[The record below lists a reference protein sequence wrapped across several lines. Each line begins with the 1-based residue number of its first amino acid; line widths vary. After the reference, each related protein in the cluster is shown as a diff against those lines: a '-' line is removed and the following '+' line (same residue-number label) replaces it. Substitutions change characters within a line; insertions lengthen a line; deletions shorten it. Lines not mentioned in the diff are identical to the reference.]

1 MLLRYNY
8 PMDGLSNYE
17 KEERPWGAFERF
29 TLNEPSTV
37 KLITVNAGEAFS
49 LQSHKHRDEFWH
61 IVSGEGTVTLGNNS
75 KQVRPGD
82 NVWSPKGTEHRM
94 EAGGSG
100 VEFLEIAFGE
110 FDEGDIIRIEDR
122 YGRA

>member
-1 MLLRYNY
+1 MRYDWA
-8 PMDGLSNYE
+8 MEGLSHYE

-37 KLITVNAGEAFS
+37 KIIAVNPGEAFS

-61 IVSGEGTVTLGNNS
+61 IISGSGTVTLGERS
-75 KQVRPGD
+75 QQVKMGD
-82 NVWSPKGTEHRM
+82 NFWSPKGTEHRM
-94 EAGGSG
+94 EAEGSG
-100 VEFLEIAFGE
+100 VEFLEISFGE
-110 FDEGDIIRIEDR
+110 FDEGDIIRVEDR

>member
-1 MLLRYNY
+1 ME
-8 PMDGLSNYE
+8 GLSNYE
-17 KEERPWGAFERF
+17 REERPWGAFERF

-37 KLITVNAGEAFS
+37 KIMTIKPGEAFS

-61 IVSGEGTVTLGNNS
+61 IISGTGTITLNGQS
-75 KQVRPGD
+75 QPVKAGD
-82 NVWSPKGTEHRM
+82 NFWSLRGTEHQM
-94 EAGGSG
+94 EAGAEGL
-100 VEFLEIAFGE
+100 EFLEISFGE